1 MSMRWD
7 IKVDIESRTLKI
19 SGELT
24 IFSVASARESLLEAM
39 AQTDELTV
47 DLAGVTELDS
57 AGLQL
62 MLLAKRKQ
70 GKVVHF
76 RDHPDAVLRLI
87 KLARVEPTLGDPL
100 VLRAW

>member
-24 IFSVASARESLLEAM
+24 IFSVAS